1 MADNIDYIQF
11 QSLLTGWPSC
21 VIPMVASTDGITERL
36 RQILLK
42 FQDNREFSKLD
53 FQVLVRHLMLR
64 EASRSGGTAHLRVP
78 QGDEWPSESDWIKTE
93 FDTVSAEN
101 DELLLTVREWHPE
114 WLENGEF
121 AVFRD
126 AFSDRIVREEGR
138 CKSDPFISEVTGYE
152 NYSSPGQRE
161 AVRAAFLM
169 RPGNSLI
176 VNLPTGSGKSLA
188 GLAPSLVHKEDG
200 NLSIFVVPTVALAID
215 QERQMGQYIE
225 RSEKKWPLAWYSGL
239 SKSDRSTIWKRAK
252 AGTQRIIFTSPEA
265 LVTSLLPLVFDVARA
280 GLLRYLI
287 IDEAQLVTQ
296 WGDDFRP
303 GFQALAGLRNS
314 LLRLFPRNPVRTL
327 LLSATF
333 TSETLNTLIVL
344 FGPEKNVEIISA
356 VHLRPEPQY
365 WVCQAQSK
373 SQKIERIRDAL
384 KHSPRPF
391 ILYVNSRKECDDW
404 LEILKNVD
412 GYERIEKFNGATP
425 SSQRKELI
433 ASWIQNKID
442 GMIATSAFGVG
453 IDKEDVRTIIHS
465 GIPETIDRFY
475 QEVGRGGRDGKPS
488 VSLLVFEYEDWAWPT
503 KKSSPR
509 IISNKIG
516 FSRWKSLYQGFQRA
530 DEKGLFS
537 VNLESIR
544 VGLTETNQENVNW
557 NMRTLL
563 LMSRAGFIELELEPV
578 SRSLELES
586 DFEYS
591 PSSPLSAMADVRIRI
606 LRNDHLL
613 YDAWEESI
621 SACRESTGNAGLRSI
636 QLFEDMLIKGREVSD
651 ILAKLYQIKS
661 ANYYVP
667 VTKVC
672 GGCSADRR
680 NETVGYRVPVSLAI
694 RDVENGCYKFW
705 TDTFHYL
712 DFRCVFVFYENNDE
726 NLLKNLIMLTRW
738 LVAYCGVQELSTSK
752 ESFVSNEQDWL
763 SLNRFAQAKVLLY
776 RSIEQIEEE
785 PYSPL
790 ARMSLIDSSADS
802 KMIQKVI
809 NLTRPFHLII
819 LPLKT
824 KDPNHHSR
832 LLADISQN
840 SIHLD
845 KIIAAIQK

>member
-1 MADNIDYIQF
+1 M
-11 QSLLTGWPSC
+11 GWPSC
-21 VIPMVASTDGITERL
+21 AIPMVASTDAITERL

-42 FQDNREFSKLD
+42 FQDNGVFSKLD

-64 EASRSGGTAHLRVP
+64 EASRSGGAARLRVP
-78 QGDEWPSESDWIKTE
+78 RGDEWPSKSDWIKTE
-93 FDTVSAEN
+93 IRTLSLEN
-101 DELLLTVREWHPE
+101 DEFLLTVSDWHPD
-114 WLENGEF
+114 WLEGGKF

-161 AVRAAFLM
+161 AVRGAFLM

-188 GLAPSLVHKEDG
+188 GLAPSLVHKEGG

-225 RSEKKWPLAWYSGL
+225 RTEKKWPLAWYAGL

-252 AGTQRIIFTSPEA
+252 SGTQRIIFTSPEA

-287 IDEAQLVTQ
+287 IDEAHLVTQ

-314 LLRLFPRNPVRTL
+314 LLRLFPANPVRTL

-333 TSETLNTLIVL
+333 TSETLSTLSVL

-365 WVCQAQSK
+365 WVCQAQSQ

-384 KHSPRPF
+384 RHSPRPF
-391 ILYVNSRKECDDW
+391 ILYVNSQNECDDW
-404 LEILKNVD
+404 LKILKDLD
-412 GYERIEKFNGATP
+412 GYERIEKFNGSTP
-425 SSQRKELI
+425 DSLRKKLI
-433 ASWIQNKID
+433 GSWIQNKID

-475 QEVGRGGRDGKPS
+475 QEVGRGGRDGKSS
-488 VSLLVFEYEDWAWPT
+488 VSLLVFEEQDWKWP
-503 KKSSPR
+503 KSKSSPK
-509 IISNKIG
+509 IISNEIG
-516 FSRWKSLYQGFQRA
+516 FSRWKSLYESFRDA
-530 DEKGLFS
+530 DENGLFS

-544 VGLTETNQENVNW
+544 PGLKESNEENVNW

-563 LMSRAGFIELELEPV
+563 LMARAGFIKLELEPV
-578 SRSLELES
+578 SRSLEAES

-591 PSSPLSAMADVRIRI
+591 PSSPLSAMADVRVRI

-613 YDAWEESI
+613 LDAWDDSV
-621 SACRESTGNAGLRSI
+621 SACRESTLNAGQKSL
-636 QLFEDMLIKGREVSD
+636 QLFEDMLINGREVSD
-651 ILAKLYQIKS
+651 ILANLYRIKL
-661 ANYYVP
+661 ANYNIP

-680 NETVGYRVPVSLAI
+680 NEAIGYRVPVALPI
-694 RDVENGCYKFW
+694 RNLEYGHYKSW

-712 DFRCVFVFYENNDE
+712 DFGCVFVFYEENDAD
-726 NLLKNLIMLTRW
+726 LLKKFIVLTKW

-752 ESFVSNEQDWL
+752 ESLVSNEPDWL
-763 SLNRFAQAKVLLY
+763 SLNRFSLAKVLLY

-785 PYSPL
+785 PYSPV
-790 ARMSLIDSSADS
+790 ARMSVIDPSADS
-802 KMIQKVI
+802 NTIQKVV

-832 LLADISQN
+832 LLADTSRN
-840 SIHLD
+840 SIHLGR
-845 KIIAAIQK
+845 IIAAIQK